1 MKILDTAPKSA
12 VKTTKNITRSLVAAA
27 LVAMAA
33 FSSCQ
38 KSGDQVAPAALSS
51 GDVTTAATNPG
62 TGQTVSFNCDST
74 FGTVTL
80 DASGVYNVVNFF
92 QGVQGTT
99 GNPPHV
105 AHSTYYYSLADNDGG
120 CDGFDLI
127 FSGTANADISVPSGY
142 TLQYTSTVSFASV
155 TASTTGNTITTFG
168 YNRIL
173 MGAPTGPTT
182 LNTAHPG
189 WYNYDVINHIVYP
202 IAEWGVE
209 ATLIVTT
216 DLGVKYKV
224 QLQDVYSNG
233 TPNSTV
239 QANNFPFFK
248 FRYKRLN

>member
-1 MKILDTAPKSA
+1 MKILDTAPKSV
-12 VKTTKNITRSLVAAA
+12 VKTTKNIARSLVAMA
-27 LVAMAA
+27 LVSVAV

-38 KSGDQVAPAALSS
+38 KEGNQAVPSLPGADN
-51 GDVTTAATNPG
+51 TIAATNPG
-62 TGQTVSFNCDST
+62 SGQTVAFNCDST
-74 FGTVTL
+74 YGTVTL
-80 DASGVYNVVNFF
+80 DASGVYNVANFF

-120 CDGFDLI
+120 CDGYDLI
-127 FSGTANADISVPSGY
+127 FNGTANADISVPSGY
-142 TLQYTSTVSFASV
+142 TLQYTASTSFANV
-155 TASTTGNTITTFG
+155 TASTVGTTVSVFG

-173 MGAPTGPTT
+173 LAPPTGNTT
-182 LNTAHPG
+182 INTAHPG
-189 WYNYDVINHIVYP
+189 WYNYDVVNHIVYP

-209 ATLIVTT
+209 VTLIVTT
-216 DLGVKYKV
+216 DAGVKYKV
-224 QLQDVYSNG
+224 QLQDLYSNG

>member
-12 VKTTKNITRSLVAAA
+12 VKTTKNISRSLVAMA
-27 LVAMAA
+27 LASVAI

-38 KSGDQVAPAALSS
+38 KEGEQAAPLLPAA
-51 GDVTTAATNPG
+51 DVTTAATNPG

-80 DASGVYNVVNFF
+80 DASGVYNVANFF

-99 GNPPHV
+99 GNPPHI

-120 CDGFDLI
+120 CDGYDLI
-127 FSGTANADISVPSGY
+127 FNGTANADIRVPSGY
-142 TLQYTSTVSFASV
+142 TLQYTTTTSFANV
-155 TASTTGNTITTFG
+155 TSSTTGSTVTVFG

-173 MGAPTGPTT
+173 MGAPTGNTT
-182 LNTAHPG
+182 INTAHPG

-216 DLGVKYKV
+216 DAGVKYKV
-224 QLQDVYSNG
+224 QIQDVYSNG
-233 TPNSTV
+233 TPNNTV
-239 QANNFPFFK
+239 QANNYPYFK

>member
-12 VKTTKNITRSLVAAA
+12 AKTTKNIARSLYAVA
-27 LVAMAA
+27 LGAMAI

-38 KSGDQVAPAALSS
+38 KEGDQAAPALS
-51 GDVTTAATNPG
+51 GADVTTAATNPT

-74 FGTVTL
+74 YGTVTL
-80 DASGVYNVVNFF
+80 DASGVYNVANFF

-99 GNPPHV
+99 GNPPHI
-105 AHSTYYYSLADNDGG
+105 AHSVYYYSLADNDGG

-127 FSGTANADISVPSGY
+127 FSGTANADISVPTGY
-142 TLQYTSTVSFASV
+142 TLQYTTTAFASITSSTVGSSTSV
-155 TASTTGNTITTFG
+155 FG

-173 MGAPTGPTT
+173 MAAPTGPTT

-189 WYNYDVINHIVYP
+189 WYNYDVVNHIVYP

-209 ATLIVTT
+209 VSLLVTT
-216 DLGVKYKV
+216 STGVKYKV
-224 QLQDVYSNG
+224 QLQDLYSNG
-233 TPNSTV
+233 TPNASV

>member
-1 MKILDTAPKSA
+1 MKILDTAPQSA
-12 VKTTKNITRSLVAAA
+12 AKTTKNIARSFYAVA
-27 LVAMAA
+27 LGAMAI

-38 KSGDQVAPAALSS
+38 KEGNQVAPALS
-51 GDVTTAATNPG
+51 GADVTTAATNPT

-80 DASGVYNVVNFF
+80 DASAVYNVVNFF

-99 GNPPHV
+99 GNPPHI
-105 AHSTYYYSLADNDGG
+105 AHSVYYYSLADNDGG
-120 CDGFDLI
+120 CDGYDLK
-127 FSGTANADISVPSGY
+127 FSGTANADITVPTGY
-142 TLQYTSTVSFASV
+142 TLQYTTTAFASI
-155 TASTTGNTITTFG
+155 TSSTTGTAVTTFG

-173 MGAPTGPTT
+173 MAPPAGATS

-209 ATLIVTT
+209 VSLIVTT
-216 DLGVKYKV
+216 DAGVKYKV
-224 QLQDVYSNG
+224 QLQDLYKDG
-233 TPNSTV
+233 TPNATV